1 MIILEI
7 TTVQFWDDIKFL
19 PTIISAKIG
28 DFRQIDCVAPKNF
41 IRDYHGAYVKGKE
54 INNT

>member
-1 MIILEI
+1 MIILKI
-7 TTVQFWDDIKFL
+7 KAVQFWDDIKFL

-28 DFRQIDCVAPKNF
+28 DFKQIDCVAPKNF
-41 IRDYHGAYVKGKE
+41 IREYHGAHVKGKE